1 MSSHHRIEQLT
12 SATPQA
18 ISELALLTNNFDG
31 HLTPD
36 YLKKMIDN
44 PLTVIFVALDDNRII
59 GMATM
64 ITYHKL
70 SKHKAFV
77 EDVVVH
83 EEYRRKGIG
92 KSLMNAVIDKA
103 KELRIDT
110 IHLTSNSKR
119 VAANMLYQKLGFR
132 KYDTNY
138 YMFDLT

>member
-12 SATPQA
+12 SATPQT
-18 ISELALLTNNFDG
+18 ISELTFLTKNFDG
-31 HLTPD
+31 HLTLD

-44 PLTVIFVALDDNRII
+44 PLTVIFVALDDNHII

-70 SKHKAFV
+70 SKYKAFV
-77 EDVVVH
+77 EDVAVH
-83 EEYRRKGIG
+83 EKYRRKGIG
-92 KSLMNAVIDKA
+92 KSLMKAVIDKA